1 MELTGLNALAMLP
14 EILLALG
21 GLLVLLINAFRG
33 ETVTGLY
40 RPVTLLAALAVIYTS
55 LLPLGEAGPAM
66 FGAASADA
74 LAAAG
79 RIVVAVVLVMIALGA
94 EDYLRSRE
102 IARAEFHAL
111 MLFAATGMSA
121 LASAGDLIVIFLSI
135 EVLSISLYAMAG
147 LLSQRATNREAALKY
162 FLTGSF
168 ASGFLL
174 FGMALIFGAAGTT
187 RLAEISPALVENMA
201 SSAGSELIAIGGTIM
216 MLVGFLFKVG
226 AVPFHAWAPDVYT
239 GSATPVTAFMSTA
252 AKAAAFAGF
261 CRVILPMT
269 AVADAWVPL
278 LAIVSG
284 LTMLLGNLT
293 ALVQTN
299 VKRMLAFSSVA
310 HAGYLLLGVLAAGSA
325 GESLESVMFYMLPYA
340 LINVPL
346 FLIAAHVSTNGGGS
360 YHVDDF
366 KGLAKREPLLA
377 ALVALLVFAL
387 AGIPPLAGFWGKF
400 YVFSS
405 AVRAGHAGLAVLGV
419 LTSVLSVFYYMR
431 LVVFSYFHEG
441 SAKGK
446 PAAGGLMLSVVLA
459 SLAIVIIG
467 LWPNLWLNVTQG
479 IGL

>member
-1 MELTGLNALAMLP
+1 
-14 EILLALG
+14 
-21 GLLVLLINAFRG
+21 
-33 ETVTGLY
+33 
-40 RPVTLLAALAVIYTS
+40 
-55 LLPLGEAGPAM
+55 
-66 FGAASADA
+66 
-74 LAAAG
+74 
-79 RIVVAVVLVMIALGA
+79 
-94 EDYLRSRE
+94 
-102 IARAEFHAL
+102 
-111 MLFAATGMSA
+111 
-121 LASAGDLIVIFLSI
+121 
-135 EVLSISLYAMAG
+135 
-147 LLSQRATNREAALKY
+147 
-162 FLTGSF
+162 
-168 ASGFLL
+168 
-174 FGMALIFGAAGTT
+174 
-187 RLAEISPALVENMA
+187 
-201 SSAGSELIAIGGTIM
+201 
-216 MLVGFLFKVG
+216 
-226 AVPFHAWAPDVYT
+226 
-239 GSATPVTAFMSTA
+239 
-252 AKAAAFAGF
+252 
-261 CRVILPMT
+261 
-269 AVADAWVPL
+269 
-278 LAIVSG
+278 
-284 LTMLLGNLT
+284 
-293 ALVQTN
+293 
-299 VKRMLAFSSVA
+299 
-310 HAGYLLLGVLAAGSA
+310 
-325 GESLESVMFYMLPYA
+325 MFYMLPYA